1 MAARPAAGS
10 ASRLVVLD
18 RDGVINHE
26 SDAFIKSPA
35 EWRPLDGS
43 LEAIAHFCRHG
54 YTVAVASNQSGLG
67 RGLFDRAAL
76 AAIHRKMRR
85 AVAKAG
91 GRIDRIVFCPH
102 HPDDGC
108 GCRKPAPGLLER
120 LARHYRR
127 ELDGVPVIGDSAR
140 DLEAAAA
147 IGARPILVLT
157 GRGRATQ
164 QALTGRGQ
172 TIETY
177 PDLRAA
183 AAALVTESE
192 GGT

>member
-1 MAARPAAGS
+1 MAK
-10 ASRLVVLD
+10 RLVILD

-35 EWRPLDGS
+35 EWRPIEGS
-43 LEAIAHFCRHG
+43 LEAIALLSRHG
-54 YTVAVASNQSGLG
+54 YTVAVASNQSGVG

-85 AVAKAG
+85 AVEKAG

-108 GCRKPAPGLLER
+108 DCRKPAPGLLQR
-120 LARHYRR
+120 LARHYRMT
-127 ELDGVPVIGDSAR
+127 LSGVAVIGDSER
-140 DLEAAAA
+140 DLDAAVAA
-147 IGARPILVLT
+147 GARPILVLT
-157 GRGRATQ
+157 GKGRATQ
-164 QALTGRGQ
+164 RALARRGR
-172 TIETY
+172 TVTTY

-183 AAALVTESE
+183 ANALVAPPD
-192 GGT
+192 GGN